1 MVVAGELP
9 DTRITTTADQ
19 PSVLVMVA
27 DTGDMDMGRDMDT
40 AMDMA
45 IAVGDFRGL
54 RPLLFFKDFS
64 SVRDVALCGLVLLRR
79 RPSPLRVS
87 AKNARYSV
95 NLFPGA
101 YAPTHGPFKYPD
113 GTTASFV
120 GGRAHQSG

>member
-1 MVVAGELP
+1 MG
-9 DTRITTTADQ
+9 RNITV
-19 PSVLVMVA
+19 SV
-27 DTGDMDMGRDMDT
+27 GDMDMGRDMDT
-40 AMDMA
+40 ATDMA
-45 IAVGDFRGL
+45 IAVGNFRGL
-54 RPLLFFKDFS
+54 QPPPLFKNFS
-64 SVRDVALCGLVLLRR
+64 SVRDVVLCGLVLHRR